1 MTTPYYTDSTV
12 RQKIDTI
19 LKECA
24 TIFSNLGTSTSHDL
38 KSKEAARQKEC
49 ELLQQIKKLDGEFYR
64 DKLSIEKTSSSDEKK
79 KSE

>member
-1 MTTPYYTDSTV
+1 MTTPYYTDPTT

-24 TIFSNLGTSTSHDL
+24 TIFSNLGTNTSHDL
-38 KSKEAARQKEC
+38 KSREAAKQKEC
-49 ELLQQIKKLDGEFYR
+49 ELLEQIKKLDGEFYR
-64 DKLSIEKTSSSDEKK
+64 DRLSTEKTYSANEKE